1 MREMLPKY
9 RNEFVRMGV
18 PNIRGELTLD
28 EVDVAQMYCVLVM
41 CKEPSEEDAYYQEDE
56 EDRKPK
62 GKNQKQISVND
73 IVFC

>member
-1 MREMLPKY
+1 MLPKY
-9 RNEFVRMGV
+9 RDEFVRMGV

-41 CKEPSEEDAYYQEDE
+41 RKEWLAEDVYYQEDE

-62 GKNQKQISVND
+62 GKNNKQVSVND
-73 IVFC
+73 IVFCS

>member
-41 CKEPSEEDAYYQEDE
+41 CKEQSE
-56 EDRKPK
+56 
-62 GKNQKQISVND
+62 
-73 IVFC
+73 